1 MIRYR
6 PSYHCSVCGT
16 AWKGKPTSTVGVNTP
31 NEDAEYKLAMY
42 GTPPCPKCGSYT
54 EPRGMDMSLNK
65 APATVGQNTQ
75 VKAIDKTAEIVMQDY
90 GMTDLR
96 TNVRMGETAA
106 PKIAPQLQVQADNFF
121 VGGRKRH
128 PHLPNKASMS
138 PAFLGKAAMAGAYRQ
153 GGTVETLNP
162 SLRPPVNVIASTDKP
177 RR

>member
-16 AWKGKPTSTVGVNTP
+16 AWKGKSASTVGVMTP
-31 NEDAEYKLAMY
+31 NEDAEYRMAMY
-42 GTPPCPKCGSYT
+42 GTPPCPKCGAFT
-54 EPRGMDMSLNK
+54 EPRGIDLALNK
-65 APATVGQNTQ
+65 APASVGQNASIQ
-75 VKAIDKTAEIVMQDY
+75 AIDKTAEIVMQDY
-90 GMTDLR
+90 KMTDLR
-96 TNVRMGETAA
+96 TDVRMGETAA

-128 PHLPNKASMS
+128 PHLPNKPTMS
-138 PAFLGKAAMAGAYRQ
+138 PAFLREAAIKGAFRQ

-162 SLRPPVNVIASTDKP
+162 SLRPKINLVASTDKT